1 MRRSLSI
8 RAQLI
13 GYSMAVVVVA
23 SASLGVFGFVE
34 QSRQSRQ
41 QFQSKA
47 EALTLS
53 LARSL
58 DDAMVEHDIDAMS
71 RQLDA
76 KRGDAD
82 LIAAQA
88 LDRRGRIFA
97 DHTADN
103 RASGQPFLRADWLL
117 AAESTERAFA
127 AVDRDHMHVLA
138 PVILADGRR
147 VGYAHMEFSL
157 VALDE
162 LAKHALLASVGAT
175 LFILLPAAAMAFV
188 LARSFSSPLR
198 QMVEAAR
205 AIRGGRFDTRLDI
218 RRGDELGELATT
230 MNAMALSLG
239 EMTEGERRARL
250 AAEAASQAKSEFLA
264 TMSHEIRTP
273 MNGVLGMTELLLASR
288 LDAEQRRFAEA
299 VQRSGQHLLTIIND
313 ILDFS
318 RIEAGRIELEA
329 TDFDFCELIETT
341 AAMFAQPASAKNL
354 ELLVDLADCDY
365 PLPLNGDPQHLRQ
378 VAANLIGNA
387 VKFTE
392 RGEIVVRAKVLGGS
406 DSQVRFCFAVE
417 DTGIGIP
424 VAAQTKVFEHFAQ
437 ADGSTTRRYGG
448 TGLGLAICRRLV
460 DLMNGSLHLESRPGQ
475 GSCFRVELSLPKAR
489 DLRPPLLV
497 VDDLAGKRVLIAGD
511 HRATREILQ
520 RQLEKWGLRTTC
532 TESGNDALDIM
543 KRAVATADPYALLL
557 VDASLMDMD
566 GLRCARRI
574 KGQPALSDTRS
585 ILLTPS
591 SRPANAA
598 QLAENGVTR
607 RLYKP
612 FLTRHL
618 LMAMRGALTPDE
630 NLPPSSPTKTPALP
644 AVAPNVAA
652 PGLRG
657 RVLLVEDNP
666 DSQELLLIM
675 LTRLGVQAELSV
687 NGKDAVDRVANGNFD
702 MVLMDC
708 QMPVLDGYQ
717 ATAVIRQRQQGRAV
731 RLPII
736 ALTANAMA
744 GDRHRCLDAGMDDY
758 LSKPVSFGQLAT
770 MLARWLPPS
779 ATSDESASAAVPA
792 PPLVTTTSTPSATAA
807 VVETP
812 SAAEAP
818 PKATTPAGAVMP
830 AATAGDDETAV
841 LADDVLRQIRAIDG
855 GGLRLV
861 NQVIG
866 IFLDT
871 SAEKLPQL
879 HRTLAAGDASAL
891 AFDAH
896 AFKSSAGNVGARRLQ
911 GLLQLLE
918 ACGREARLSDAP
930 ALLAE
935 IDVAHAQAA
944 AALRQWVKE
953 HV

>member
-47 EALTLS
+47 EALALS
-53 LARSL
+53 LARGL
-58 DDAMVEHDIDAMS
+58 DDAIAEHDIDAMH

-82 LIAAQA
+82 LIAAHA
-88 LDRRGRIFA
+88 LDTRGRIIA

-103 RASGQPFLRADWLL
+103 LASGQPFPRADWLL

-147 VGYAHMEFSL
+147 AGYAHMEFSL

-230 MNAMALSLG
+230 MNAMAISLG

-250 AAEAASQAKSEFLA
+250 TAEAASQAKSEFLA

-318 RIEAGRIELEA
+318 RIEAGRMELEA

-354 ELLVDLADCDY
+354 ELLVDLTDCDY

-392 RGEIVVRAKVLGGS
+392 RGEIVVRAKVLGDS
-406 DSQVRFCFAVE
+406 DSHVRFCFAVE

-424 VAAQTKVFEHFAQ
+424 VDAQARVFEHFSQ

-460 DLMNGSLHLESRPGQ
+460 ELMNGSLHLASRPGK
-475 GSCFRVELSLPKAR
+475 GSCFSVELSLPKAR
-489 DLRPPLLV
+489 ELRPPLLV

-532 TESGNDALDIM
+532 TESGSGALDIM
-543 KRAVATADPYALLL
+543 KQAVAAADPFVLLL
-557 VDASLMDMD
+557 VDVSLMDMD
-566 GLRCARRI
+566 GLRCARQI
-574 KGQPALSDTRS
+574 KEQPALSGTRS
-585 ILLTPS
+585 ILLTSS
-591 SRPANAA
+591 SRPASAA
-598 QLAENGVTR
+598 QLAESGVTR

-618 LMAMRGALTPDE
+618 LMAMRGALTSVED
-630 NLPPSSPTKTPALP
+630 LSSSRPATTPA
-644 AVAPNVAA
+644 APPVAA
-652 PGLRG
+652 PGVAASGLRG

-675 LTRLGVQAELSV
+675 LTRLGVQAELAV
-687 NGKDAVDRVANGNFD
+687 NGRDAVDRVANGAFD
-702 MVLMDC
+702 LVLMDC

-717 ATAVIRQRQQGRAV
+717 ATAAIRQGQQGTAV
-731 RLPII
+731 RLPIV
-736 ALTANAMA
+736 ALTANVMA
-744 GDRHRCLDAGMDDY
+744 ADRQRCLDAGMDDY
-758 LSKPVSFGQLAT
+758 LSKPVSFGQLAAT
-770 MLARWLPPS
+770 LARWLPPP
-779 ATSDESASAAVPA
+779 ATPGESARAAAPA
-792 PPLVTTTSTPSATAA
+792 PAAATTAPTS
-807 VVETP
+807 

-818 PKATTPAGAVMP
+818 SLAATP
-830 AATAGDDETAV
+830 AATV
-841 LADDVLRQIRAIDG
+841 ADDVAVVLANDVLQQICAIDG
-855 GGLRLV
+855 GGLHLANRI
-861 NQVIG
+861 IG
-866 IFLDT
+866 IFLDS
-871 SAEKLPQL
+871 SAERLPRL
-879 HRTLAAGDASAL
+879 HQTLAAGDAPAL
-891 AFDAH
+891 TFEAH
-896 AFKSSAGNVGARRLQ
+896 ALKSSAGNVGARRLQ
-911 GLLQLLE
+911 GLLQRLE
-918 ACGREARLSDAP
+918 TCGREARLSDAP
-930 ALLAE
+930 GLLAE

-944 AALRQWVKE
+944 AALRQWIKE
-953 HV
+953 QV